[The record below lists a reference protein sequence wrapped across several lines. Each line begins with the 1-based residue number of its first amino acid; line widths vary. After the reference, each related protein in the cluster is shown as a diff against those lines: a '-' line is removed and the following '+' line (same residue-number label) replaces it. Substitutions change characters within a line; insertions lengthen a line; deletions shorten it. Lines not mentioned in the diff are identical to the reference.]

1 MLRKITQEYYIREFQ
16 LGPEDVDDLIQA
28 AESTLRDSVAALSK
42 CIAED
47 ASEQSVR
54 EAAHALKGNLM
65 NMGLEPQAEQARLIE
80 AASGDLDE
88 AAPLFE
94 KLRQELGTF

>member
-16 LGPEDVDDLIQA
+16 LGPEDVEDLIEA
-28 AESTLRDSVAALSK
+28 AESTLRDSVAALAD
-42 CIAED
+42 CIARSG
-47 ASEQSVR
+47 SEQEFR

-65 NMGLEPQAEQARLIE
+65 NMGLKPQAEQARLIE
-80 AASGDLDE
+80 AASDDPDE